1 MARTPIE
8 ISELR
13 KLVSGD
19 TVKELADFLEE
30 KLDIEIEMTG
40 SEVILNY
47 DDEEEKPF
55 SRSHLRT
62 LLKKFLHKSD
72 LKDFRVI
79 AGKENALIIKEKKG
93 IYPTYRANRDS
104 EFFKA
109 YKKSDLLLRI
119 YSGGLLDYIYDSCQP
134 DAIVLFG
141 SGSRGE
147 DIENS
152 DIDLFVQ
159 SPEKRLNLGKY
170 EKILNRGI
178 ALFFEEDFSRLSN
191 ELKNNI
197 LNGIVLKGYLK
208 AF

>member
-1 MARTPIE
+1 MIQKYSRYRILQEFFDSPKKDFQMRE
-8 ISELR
+8 ISR
-13 KLVSGD
+13 NTKIAQPS
-19 TVKELADFLEE
+19 
-30 KLDIEIEMTG
+30 
-40 SEVILNY
+40 VIN
-47 DDEEEKPF
+47 
-55 SRSHLRT
+55 HLKG
-62 LLKKFLHKSD
+62 LLKEK
-72 LKDFRVI
+72 
-79 AGKENALIIKEKKG
+79 LIIKEKKG

-104 EFFKA
+104 EFFRT
-109 YKKSDLLLRI
+109 YKKLDLLLRI
-119 YSGGLLDYIYDSCQP
+119 YSSGLLDYIYDSCQP
-134 DAIVLFG
+134 DVIVLFG

-178 ALFFEEDFSRLSN
+178 ALFFEEAFSRLSN

-208 AF
+208 VF